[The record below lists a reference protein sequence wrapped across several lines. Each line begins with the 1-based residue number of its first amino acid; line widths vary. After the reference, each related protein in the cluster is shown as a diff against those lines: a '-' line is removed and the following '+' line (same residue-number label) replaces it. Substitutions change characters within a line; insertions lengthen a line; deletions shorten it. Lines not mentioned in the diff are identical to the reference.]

1 MIQKTWDRRSEYQ
14 VIESMK
20 YFLDG
25 MPRIMQPR
33 YVATPQDI
41 LHIRIRS
48 SGALWA
54 RAGAPRMG
62 PAGDVDSRQWR
73 KPWGVGARAN

>member
-1 MIQKTWDRRSEYQ
+1 MVQKTWERRNEYQ

-20 YFLDG
+20 YFLEAI
-25 MPRIMQPR
+25 PRIMEPG

-48 SGALWA
+48 SGKLQGLRSVMESRRDAFM
-54 RAGAPRMG
+54 AGKVVFVYTEAIMLH
-62 PAGDVDSRQWR
+62 
-73 KPWGVGARAN
+73 